1 MQPPLQPPAQ
11 QPPRRRNRLW
21 LILAIGGGILV
32 LACVVCSVS
41 TALSNKSPQAAN
53 STPSPTTVAQA
64 ATTTPTK
71 APTPSPTP
79 TPAAQYPP
87 KTEADL
93 HALAAQGDASA
104 INGFHSES
112 VGLTGICP
120 QPKVEATVS
129 PKITGKQLA
138 EDMLAYFY
146 GQGMENPCGSVLF
159 VYHNQSEANG
169 DTGYTAG
176 RVLLDV
182 TDSSGQPNT
191 DPNATNLKYTL
202 TLDTGDVVSGQEYV
216 VTYQK

>member
-1 MQPPLQPPAQ
+1 MQPPSQPPFGQ
-11 QPPRRRNRLW
+11 PPVQPPRRRNRLW
-21 LILAIGGGILV
+21 LILAIVGGVLI

-41 TALSNKSPQAAN
+41 TVLSNKSPQ
-53 STPSPTTVAQA
+53 STPAPTQASHPTTV
-64 ATTTPTK
+64 PTQR
-71 APTPSPTP
+71 PTP
-79 TPAAQYPP
+79 TSQPVHYPP
-87 KTEADL
+87 KTLADL
-93 HALAAQGDASA
+93 HGLAAKGDASA
-104 INGFHSES
+104 INAFHSES

-129 PKITGKQLA
+129 PKVTGKQLA

-159 VYHNQSEANG
+159 VYHSQAEANG

-182 TDSSGQPNT
+182 TDSSGQSNT
-191 DPNATNLKYTL
+191 DPNGTNLTYTL
-202 TLDTGDVVSGQEYV
+202 TLDTGDLVTGQEYV